1 MIDKHA
7 WSSANLT
14 HHVRSDVL
22 VAKNDVADVPCG
34 RKQTQDQLDRLAGA
48 WMDQTEIGEEGG
60 RIEQRKRSLT
70 VLVGDPD
77 GEDGGAPVGDDHGE
91 LAPPQLVEPQGLLP
105 LLPRLRAAIPDRQ
118 QDDGD
123 AQQQGALAS
132 RHSRSSDPTASY
144 PTRTTQARLQLDALA
159 ARIEM

>member
-1 MIDKHA
+1 
-7 WSSANLT
+7 
-14 HHVRSDVL
+14 
-22 VAKNDVADVPCG
+22 
-34 RKQTQDQLDRLAGA
+34 
-48 WMDQTEIGEEGG
+48 MDQIEIGEEG
-60 RIEQRKRSLT
+60 RKIEHEQCKRSLT

-118 QDDGD
+118 QDDGN

-159 ARIEM
+159 VRIELRCGFVFIEDDLSEPR